1 MVCRSTNRGAATAKT
16 NGGIKMKAWLY
27 YRLSRDEDAEMNSLQ
42 NQRQIL
48 VDYAEQNGYEI
59 TGESFDD
66 NVSGMTFERKGLHQ
80 IELAVEDGKVDVLLV
95 KDLSRLGRHRT
106 RTALFIDYL
115 RENNVK
121 VYSVTEGIDSSN
133 ENDDM
138 IIGFKQLVNDFYAK
152 DIGKKVRA
160 GIRQKQKTGMPVNLP
175 MGYYKDKFTG
185 EILVDETAA
194 AIVKEIFEKFFAGY
208 GLTTIAKDFN
218 RRGIKSPEYFSHR
231 KVGAQR
237 TQICKKFLWVQT
249 TVKRII
255 QNEAYTG
262 TLVNHKTVTSK
273 IYKTVDVIPPEE
285 QYRHENFMP
294 AIIDRETFEQAQI
307 LLKSRQSTQVRAKFG
322 SVIHRYCGM
331 IKCAECGASLIAK
344 KRTVAGKS
352 WVEYTCNSNHR
363 YGNEYCTAHTI
374 REPQLDEIIHTELAM
389 LRQEILDS
397 SQKYDEIVKD
407 WNKKKPKYDKMI
419 KEYSQ
424 KIVTLNGQIE
434 ELIMERIGDR
444 EHAKIYNSMIEKRE
458 AEIAEL
464 TQKIEDCRKF
474 DELSKKRRD
483 ELMSTADL
491 LDEVL
496 LEPYISDA
504 NMRLLVRKINVHEN
518 EDGSLDVTL
527 EFNGDFKDSSTGCLE
542 IND

>member
-1 MVCRSTNRGAATAKT
+1 MVCRSTKQGAATANT
-16 NGGIKMKAWLY
+16 NGGKNMKAWLY

-48 VDYAEQNGYEI
+48 VDYAELNGYEI

-115 RENNVK
+115 RENNVR

-194 AIVKEIFEKFFAGY
+194 AIVKEVFEKFFAGY
-208 GLTTIAKDFN
+208 GLSTIAKDFN

-231 KVGAQR
+231 KKNPRHTEIAKR
-237 TQICKKFLWVQT
+237 FLWAQT
-249 TVKRII
+249 TVKRLI

-273 IYKTVDVIPPEE
+273 IYKTKDVIPPEE
-285 QYRHENFMP
+285 QYRHDNYMP
-294 AIIDRETFEQAQI
+294 AIIDRETFDQAQV
-307 LLKSRQSTQVRAKFG
+307 LLESRLKNNARSKFG
-322 SVIHRYCGM
+322 NVIHRYCGM

-344 KRTVAGKS
+344 KRTVAGHS
-352 WVEYTCNSNHR
+352 WVEYTCNSNQR

-397 SQKYDEIVKD
+397 SQKYDEIVRE

-419 KEYSQ
+419 KEYTE
-424 KIVTLNGQIE
+424 KIAILKTQIE
-434 ELIMERIGDR
+434 EILMERINDR
-444 EHAKIYNSMIEKRE
+444 EHAPMYNSMVEKRE

-464 TQKIEDCRKF
+464 TQKIEDCKRF

-483 ELMSTADL
+483 ELMSTAEM

-496 LEPYISDA
+496 LEPYITDA
-504 NMRLLVRKINVHEN
+504 NMRLLVRKVTVHEN
-518 EDGSLDVTL
+518 EDGSLDVSL
-527 EFNGDFKDSSTGCLE
+527 EFNGNFKDTSTVCFE
-542 IND
+542 INE

>member
-1 MVCRSTNRGAATAKT
+1 MVCRSTKQGAATANT
-16 NGGIKMKAWLY
+16 NGGKNMKAWLY

-48 VDYAEQNGYEI
+48 VDYAELNGYEI

-115 RENNVK
+115 RENNVR

-194 AIVKEIFEKFFAGY
+194 AIVKEVFEKFFAGY
-208 GLTTIAKDFN
+208 GLSTIAKDFN

-231 KVGAQR
+231 KKNPRHTEIAKR
-237 TQICKKFLWVQT
+237 FLWAQT
-249 TVKRII
+249 TVKRLI

-273 IYKTVDVIPPEE
+273 IYKTKDVIPPEE
-285 QYRHENFMP
+285 QYRHENYMP
-294 AIIDRETFEQAQI
+294 AIIDRETFDQAQV
-307 LLKSRQSTQVRAKFG
+307 LLESRLKNNARSKFG
-322 SVIHRYCGM
+322 NVIHRYCGM

-344 KRTVAGKS
+344 KRTVAGHS

-397 SQKYDEIVKD
+397 SQKYDEIVRE

-419 KEYSQ
+419 KEYTE
-424 KIVTLNGQIE
+424 KIAILKTQIE
-434 ELIMERIGDR
+434 EILMERINDR
-444 EHAKIYNSMIEKRE
+444 EHAPMYNSMVEKRE

-464 TQKIEDCRKF
+464 TQKIEDCKRF

-483 ELMSTADL
+483 ELMSTAEM

-496 LEPYISDA
+496 LEPYITDA
-504 NMRLLVRKINVHEN
+504 NMRLLVRKVTVHEN
-518 EDGSLDVTL
+518 EDGSLDVSL
-527 EFNGDFKDSSTGCLE
+527 EFNGNFKDTSTVCFE
-542 IND
+542 INE

>member
-1 MVCRSTNRGAATAKT
+1 
-16 NGGIKMKAWLY
+16 MKAWLY

-48 VDYAEQNGYEI
+48 VDYAEQHGYEI
-59 TGESFDD
+59 AGESFDD

-115 RENNVK
+115 RENNVR

-194 AIVKEIFEKFFAGY
+194 AIVREIFEKFFAGY
-208 GLTTIAKDFN
+208 GLSTIAKDFN

-237 TQICKKFLWVQT
+237 TQMCKKFLWVQT

-285 QYRHENFMP
+285 QYRHENFVDVIPPEEQYRHENFMP
-294 AIIDRETFEQAQI
+294 AIIDKETFEQAQI
-307 LLKSRQSTQVRAKFG
+307 LLESRLKNHARAKFG

-344 KRTVAGKS
+344 KRTVAGHS

-389 LRQEILDS
+389 LRNEILDS
-397 SQKYDEIVKD
+397 SKKYDEIVKD
-407 WNKKKPKYDKMI
+407 WNRKKTKYDKMI
-419 KEYSQ
+419 KDYTD
-424 KIVTLNGQIE
+424 KIVTLKGQIE

-444 EHAKIYNSMIEKRE
+444 EHAKVYNSMIEKRE

-464 TQKIEDCRKF
+464 TQKIEDCKKF

-483 ELMSTADL
+483 ELMSTAEL

-496 LEPYISDA
+496 LEPYISDT
-504 NMRLLVRKINVHEN
+504 NIRLLVRKINVHEN
-518 EDGSLDVTL
+518 EDGSLDVSL
-527 EFNGDFKDSSTGCLE
+527 EFNGDFHDSSSVCFE
-542 IND
+542 INE

>member
-1 MVCRSTNRGAATAKT
+1 MVCRSTNQGAATANT

-48 VDYAEQNGYEI
+48 ADYAEQNGYDI
-59 TGESFDD
+59 VGESFDD

-80 IELAVEDGKVDVLLV
+80 IELAVEDGKIDILLV

-115 RENNVK
+115 RENNVR

-194 AIVKEIFEKFFAGY
+194 AIVKEIFEKFFEGY
-208 GLTTIAKDFN
+208 GLSTIAKEFN

-237 TQICKKFLWVQT
+237 TQMCKKFLWVQT

-255 QNEAYTG
+255 QNEANTG

-294 AIIDRETFEQAQI
+294 AIIDKETFEQAQI
-307 LLKSRQSTQVRAKFG
+307 LLESRLKNHARAKFG

-344 KRTVAGKS
+344 KRTVAGHS

-374 REPQLDEIIHTELAM
+374 RETQLDEIIHTELVM

-397 SQKYDEIVKD
+397 SQKYDEIVRE

-419 KEYSQ
+419 KDYTA
-424 KIVTLNGQIE
+424 KIVGLKGQIE
-434 ELIMERIGDR
+434 ELIMERINDR
-444 EHAKIYNSMIEKRE
+444 EHAKVYNSMIEKRE

-464 TQKIEDCRKF
+464 TQKIEDCKKF

-483 ELMSTADL
+483 ELMSTAEM

-496 LEPYISDA
+496 LEPYISDT
-504 NMRLLVRKINVHEN
+504 NIRLLVRKINVHEN
-518 EDGSLDVTL
+518 EDGSLDVSL
-527 EFNGDFKDSSTGCLE
+527 EFNGDFKDTSTVCFD

>member
-115 RENNVK
+115 RENNVR

-194 AIVKEIFEKFFAGY
+194 AIVREIFEKFFEGY
-208 GLTTIAKDFN
+208 GLSTIAKEFN

-237 TQICKKFLWVQT
+237 TQMCKKFLWVQT

-294 AIIDRETFEQAQI
+294 AIIDKETFVQAQI
-307 LLKSRQSTQVRAKFG
+307 LLESRLKNHARAKFG

-344 KRTVAGKS
+344 KRTVAGHS

-424 KIVTLNGQIE
+424 MIVSLNGQIE

-444 EHAKIYNSMIEKRE
+444 EHAKVYNSMIEKRE

-464 TQKIEDCRKF
+464 TQKIEECRKF

-483 ELMSTADL
+483 ELMSTAEL

-496 LEPYISDA
+496 LEPYVSDA

-518 EDGSLDVTL
+518 EDGSLDVNL
-527 EFNGDFKDSSTGCLE
+527 EFNGDFKDTSTGCFE

>member
-1 MVCRSTNRGAATAKT
+1 MVCRSTNRGAATAKK

-48 VDYAEQNGYEI
+48 VDYAEQNGYDI

-115 RENNVK
+115 RENNVR

-194 AIVKEIFEKFFAGY
+194 AIVREIFEKFFAGY
-208 GLTTIAKDFN
+208 GLSTIAKDFN

-237 TQICKKFLWVQT
+237 TQMCKKFLWVQT

-294 AIIDRETFEQAQI
+294 AIIDKETFEQAQI

-344 KRTVAGKS
+344 KRTVAGYS

-397 SQKYDEIVKD
+397 SQKYDEIVKE

-419 KEYSQ
+419 KEYTE
-424 KIVTLNGQIE
+424 KIVILKTQIE
-434 ELIMERIGDR
+434 SILMERINDR
-444 EHAKIYNSMIEKRE
+444 EHAKVYNSMIEKRE

-464 TQKIEDCRKF
+464 TQKIEDCKRF

-483 ELMSTADL
+483 ELMSTAEM
-491 LDEVL
+491 LDEVM
-496 LEPYISDA
+496 LEPYITDA
-504 NMRLLVRKINVHEN
+504 NMRLLVRKITVHEN
-518 EDGSLDVTL
+518 EDGSLDVSL
-527 EFNGDFKDSSTGCLE
+527 EFNGDFKDTSTVCFE
-542 IND
+542 IID